1 MLVKHVVYEFTP
13 GRLDITVILLCQK
26 DLDSSLLT
34 QAAQSN
40 PDKLRYTRLIQ
51 QTEHLDLMLQLKKP
65 AEIHTTEKARKHFL
79 SMVIKSLLVY
89 SIDNIHSKMCDMSC
103 D

>member
-26 DLDSSLLT
+26 DLDSR
-34 QAAQSN
+34 QAAQWN
-40 PDKLRYTRLIQ
+40 PDKLRYTGLIQ

-89 SIDNIHSKMCDMSC
+89 SIDNIHSKTCDMSC